1 MILLG
6 CVIWVWANVGFGGYM
21 FYSIPLLS
29 FIHVYIIC
37 LYQWEGLSHTVLYI
51 MENKNVCSQQSQFAL
66 VSYWLVVLTS
76 LKNMKVS
83 WDDYS
88 QYIWKIEKCSK
99 PPTSLYHVDIME
111 VFVSTWQKQ
120 PLLGSPR
127 RRWLGPWGTTAW
139 TREIEFCH
147 RMRKWCRMM

>member
-1 MILLG
+1 
-6 CVIWVWANVGFGGYM
+6 M

-37 LYQWEGLSHTVLYI
+37 LYHVNTSQWEGLSHTVLYI

-88 QYIWKIEKCSK
+88 QY
-99 PPTSLYHVDIME
+99 ME
-111 VFVSTWQKQ
+111 N
-120 PLLGSPR
+120 
-127 RRWLGPWGTTAW
+127 
-139 TREIEFCH
+139 
-147 RMRKWCRMM
+147 